1 MAIPKPPCPRFSTLL
16 LTGNRRDRS
25 GIAAAS
31 KPSTISRESKSRPE
45 REWRLDFLSIPI
57 FKPLQDIKDAWK
69 DIPTFPAV
77 ATRGDGVL
85 ETFRALISELY
96 RSLDAKH
103 AFASKFALSEE
114 DFLKGVMRNFPG
126 KS

>member
-1 MAIPKPPCPRFSTLL
+1 M
-16 LTGNRRDRS
+16 
-25 GIAAAS
+25 
-31 KPSTISRESKSRPE
+31 
-45 REWRLDFLSIPI
+45 
-57 FKPLQDIKDAWK
+57 
-69 DIPTFPAV
+69 

-96 RSLDAKH
+96 RSLDQKH